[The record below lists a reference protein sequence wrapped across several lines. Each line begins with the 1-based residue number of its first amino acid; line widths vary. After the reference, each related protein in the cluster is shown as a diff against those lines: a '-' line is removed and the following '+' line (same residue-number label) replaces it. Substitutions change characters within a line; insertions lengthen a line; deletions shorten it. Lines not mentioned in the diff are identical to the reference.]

1 MKGYQNNE
9 YTMDELCVPLRFL
22 KIRTIDPDYR
32 EQILT
37 QAVIAR
43 VLVEKAYSLGWTCL
57 CQQRWPQSIVIETPG
72 ASAPLEELQ
81 KKFVFISKNI
91 IAAAKKQLAK
101 AR

>member
-1 MKGYQNNE
+1 MMKGYQNNE

-43 VLVEKAYSLGWTCL
+43 VLVEKAYSLGWTCYASSGGH
-57 CQQRWPQSIVIETPG
+57 SIIIETPG

-81 KKFVFISKNI
+81 KKFVFIPKNI